1 MCAFLWWA
9 LSDNLLSS
17 SAILPAHL
25 LNAHPWP
32 VIPFDGFIQ
41 GPIKPSNSHYKN
53 EAPQFQLAKN
63 VSRRPFTILPF
74 QVNLRFVLLS
84 TKRKTR
90 SNSPKTQSDNFYVW
104 LSENIAL
111 LGHDLLPVILYRM
124 TTAHTA
130 IYVMFKIMFKIISE
144 SWKIPPLLDRRG
156 DRINYPLPK
165 IVVSFHPL
173 VVNPGHKKAC

>member
-156 DRINYPLPK
+156 IESITYYPKL
-165 IVVSFHPL
+165 
-173 VVNPGHKKAC
+173 

>member
-1 MCAFLWWA
+1 MIICSHHQRFYQHICWMLILDQLFLLMGSFKVQ
-9 LSDNLLSS
+9 LSQAIATTQLKRS
-17 SAILPAHL
+17 SAIP
-25 LNAHPWP
+25 
-32 VIPFDGFIQ
+32 
-41 GPIKPSNSHYKN
+41 
-53 EAPQFQLAKN
+53 N
-63 VSRRPFTILPF
+63 VFRRPFTILPF

-156 DRINYPLPK
+156 DRINYLLPK